1 MDLASLELIETRF
14 SKRTIFSPFK
24 FLDFI
29 DDVKVGWTLT
39 DERELNYR
47 VETIKMIFLFVISR
61 YLSIYSRN
69 FEIREGRIGIVRS
82 ERRIK
87 SRIEEFDWEVSI
99 RPRFEEGVAYVKIRV
114 IGNSRHAKRD
124 RVRTDEMSG
133 SNLSTLKI
141 LNSLKNKKKET
152 KNLVDPLMK
161 SKNAR

>member
-1 MDLASLELIETRF
+1 M
-14 SKRTIFSPFK
+14 
-24 FLDFI
+24 
-29 DDVKVGWTLT
+29 
-39 DERELNYR
+39 
-47 VETIKMIFLFVISR
+47 
-61 YLSIYSRN
+61 
-69 FEIREGRIGIVRS
+69 
-82 ERRIK
+82 
-87 SRIEEFDWEVSI
+87 
-99 RPRFEEGVAYVKIRV
+99 KIRV